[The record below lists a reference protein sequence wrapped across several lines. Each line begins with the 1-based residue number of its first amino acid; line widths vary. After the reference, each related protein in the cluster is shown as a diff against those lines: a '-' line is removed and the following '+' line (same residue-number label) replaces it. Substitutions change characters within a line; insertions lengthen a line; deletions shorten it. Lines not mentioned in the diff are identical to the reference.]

1 MTKQSRCDG
10 IVFLCRSGFLSGYLI
25 YDKVKPEM
33 AYKAYL
39 EAHMLHK
46 EI

>member
-1 MTKQSRCDG
+1 MIKQSRCDEV
-10 IVFLCRSGFLSGYLI
+10 VFLYRSRFLSGYLF

-33 AYKAYL
+33 AYKAYI

-46 EI
+46 ET